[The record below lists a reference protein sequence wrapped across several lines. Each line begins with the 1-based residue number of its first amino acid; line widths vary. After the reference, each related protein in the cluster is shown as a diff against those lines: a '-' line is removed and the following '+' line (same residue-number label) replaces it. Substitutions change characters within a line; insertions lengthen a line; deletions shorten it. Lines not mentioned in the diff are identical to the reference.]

1 MDRVQFQTLT
11 WEGHDYEDPETG
23 ETHFRVYAF
32 GRTEDGK
39 SVCVKFPFKPF
50 FYLGY
55 NMNKDAPTTTHE
67 KVLKLLFE
75 KVLKSVNKEERLPCD
90 KHNRQWCHDCPEH
103 IKEYKDWSEY
113 RWPTIYKIE
122 KHRATNL
129 WGFQGGKKVPML
141 KLIFNT
147 KKSMKTMGNKI
158 KFSYSYDSTFQNYE
172 SNLDPVLRVLHISGC
187 SSTGWIE
194 VANRSPRQN
203 ETTCDIEIEVDSYKD
218 LTPLERQDIAPF
230 RTGSFDIECFSD
242 SGSFPQPTKKEDLV
256 FQIAVTRQ
264 DYGRPEL
271 LQQGLSIGPCQEAR
285 TWVFENEKDLLLGF
299 KKLVHDWD
307 LDIIT
312 GWNVFGFDFEYIMRR
327 YEDDWKFMK
336 EFSAFGRFRDE
347 RGRSKLTEKFL
358 SSSALGDNKMKMLPM
373 SGRFVFDMMQLV
385 KRDLNLDSYSLNNVS
400 KVLLGDKKID
410 MPPMEIFDRWR
421 RQDANEIGEVSEYC
435 IKDTILPIQ
444 IMDKLKTIPNL
455 IEMAKATWVPLSF
468 LTERGQQIKV
478 FSLMVK
484 TATENGYCI
493 PVIDSK
499 RDRDDEE
506 EQEKFQ
512 GATVLEPKKGAY
524 YEPIVALDFASLY
537 PSIMRAHNLCYST
550 YIFDKTQINKNYYDY
565 EEFEIEGE
573 KHYFVSK
580 RKDEETKTFALL
592 PKILADLKN
601 FRSQAKKDMART
613 KGTALEAVYNGK
625 QLAYKVVMNSVYG
638 FTGVSKGMLGL
649 KVIASAVTC
658 RGRQMIDE
666 TKATVE
672 GNFEGSE
679 VVYGDTDSVMVKFK
693 LDDSLTMDEKIAA
706 SWKLGE
712 KAADMCVFPPPNELE
727 LEKVYCPYIL
737 YSKKRYAAKMWVQN
751 KKGEME
757 LEKVDIKGLQVIRR
771 DQSPFNREVGKKILD
786 ILLESNDSAPALE
799 YAMTKGKELLDGE
812 VSNELLLETRSLK
825 DDGFRTELGTDATV
839 YETYNQGKGEKDKVK
854 IYNKRNLP
862 HVWVRD
868 KMWDRRPG
876 SEPRQGERVSYLV
889 TDTGNPKHKMFEKAE
904 DPVYVEEN
912 NVKLDYKYYF
922 EKLKKPVNDLM
933 APVIGDKGDPL
944 ESLIPKI
951 TSVDQCET
959 KEQINKFSAKDLRE
973 WCEKHITLPKGISKW
988 KKPDWVHQVCVIK
1001 KINTTTALETTFSFD
1016 NFKPS

>member
-11 WEGHDYEDPETG
+11 WEGHDYEDPDTG

-55 NMNKDAPTTTHE
+55 NMNKDSPNVTHHTI
-67 KVLKLLFE
+67 LKMLFE
-75 KVLKSVNKEERLPCD
+75 KVLRPGSKEERLPCD
-90 KHNRQWCHDCPEH
+90 KHGKTWCGECPEY
-103 IKEYKDWSEY
+103 IKYHKDWSEY
-113 RWPTIYKIE
+113 RWPSVHKFE
-122 KHRATNL
+122 KYDATNL
-129 WGFQGGKKVPML
+129 WGFRGGRSVPL
-141 KLIFNT
+141 VKLVFNT
-147 KKSMKTMGNKI
+147 KKAMRTMGNKI
-158 KFSYSYDSTFQNYE
+158 KFDYSYDSTFQNYE
-172 SNLDPVLRVLHISGC
+172 ANLDPVLRVLHMSGC

-194 VANRSPRQN
+194 VPDRSARED
-203 ETTCDIEIEVDSYKD
+203 ETNCDIEIELNGHHQ

-230 RTGSFDIECFSD
+230 RTGSFDIECFSE
-242 SGSFPQPTKKEDLV
+242 SGAFPQPTKKEDLV

-264 DYGRPEL
+264 DYGRPGL
-271 LQQGLSIGPCQEAR
+271 MQKGLSIGPCQEAL
-285 TWVFENEKDLLLGF
+285 TSEFDNEKDLLIGF
-299 KKLVHDWD
+299 KNLVKEWD

-327 YEDDWKFMK
+327 YEGDWKFMQ
-336 EFSAFGRFRDE
+336 EFSAFGRFKDE
-347 RGRSKLTEKFL
+347 RGRSKLTEKNL
-358 SSSALGDNKMKMLPM
+358 SSSALGDNKLKMLPM

-385 KRDLNLDSYSLNNVS
+385 KRELNLDSYSLNNVS
-400 KVLLGDKKID
+400 KDLLGDKKID

-421 RQDANEIGEVSEYC
+421 RQDAKEIGEVSEYC
-435 IKDTILPIQ
+435 IKDTILPIH

-484 TATENGYCI
+484 TATDHKYCI
-493 PVIDSK
+493 PTIYSK
-499 RDRDDEE
+499 RDQNDEE

-550 YIFDKTQINKNYYDY
+550 YVFDKANINKNFYEY
-565 EEFEIEGE
+565 EEFEIQGE

-580 RKDEETKTFALL
+580 RKGEDEKVFALL

-613 KGTALEAVYNGK
+613 KGTPLEAVFNGK

-638 FTGVSKGMLGL
+638 FTGVTKGMLGL
-649 KVIASAVTC
+649 KAIASAVTC

-693 LDDSLTMDEKIAA
+693 LDESLTTEQKIAEA
-706 SWKLGE
+706 WKLGE

-727 LEKVYCPYIL
+727 LEKVYMPYIL

-751 KKGEME
+751 KQGEME

-771 DQSPFNREVGKKILD
+771 DQSPFNRKVGKQILN

-799 YAMTKGKELLDGE
+799 YVMEKGKELLDGK
-812 VSNELLLETRSLK
+812 VPNEMLLETRSLK
-825 DDGFRTELGTDATV
+825 DDGFRSDLGTDPAV
-839 YETYNQGKGEKDKVK
+839 YETYNQGRSEKDKIN

-868 KMWDRRPG
+868 KMWERQPG
-876 SEPRQGERVSYLV
+876 SEPRQGERVSFLV
-889 TDTGNPKHKMFEKAE
+889 ADTGNPKHKLFEKAE
-904 DPVYVEEN
+904 DPVYVEEK

-922 EKLKKPVNDLM
+922 DKLKKPVNDLM
-933 APVIGDKGDPL
+933 APVIGDRGDPL

-951 TSVDQCET
+951 TTVDQCET
-959 KEQINKFSAKDLRE
+959 KEHINKFSAKDLRS

-1001 KINTTTALETTFSFD
+1001 KINTATALETMFSFD
-1016 NFKPS
+1016 NF

>member
-1 MDRVQFQTLT
+1 MDKVQFQTLT
-11 WEGHDYEDPETG
+11 WEGHDYEDPDTG

-55 NMNKDAPTTTHE
+55 NMNKDSPNVTHHTI
-67 KVLKLLFE
+67 LKMLFE
-75 KVLKSVNKEERLPCD
+75 KVLRPGSKEERLPCD
-90 KHNRQWCHDCPEH
+90 KHGKTWCGECPEYINYH
-103 IKEYKDWSEY
+103 KDWSEY
-113 RWPTIYKIE
+113 RWPSVHKFE
-122 KHRATNL
+122 KYDATNL
-129 WGFQGGKKVPML
+129 WGFRGGRSVPL
-141 KLIFNT
+141 VKLVFNT
-147 KKSMKTMGNKI
+147 KKAMRTMGNKI
-158 KFSYSYDSTFQNYE
+158 KFDYSYDSTFQNYE
-172 SNLDPVLRVLHISGC
+172 ANLDPVLRVLHMSGC

-194 VANRSPRQN
+194 VPDRSARED
-203 ETTCDIEIEVDSYKD
+203 ETNCDIEIELNGHHQ

-230 RTGSFDIECFSD
+230 RTGSFDIECFSE
-242 SGSFPQPTKKEDLV
+242 SGAFPQPTKKEDLV

-271 LQQGLSIGPCQEAR
+271 MQKGLSIGPCQEAL
-285 TWVFENEKDLLLGF
+285 TSEFDNEKDLLIGF
-299 KKLVHDWD
+299 KNLVKKWD

-327 YEDDWKFMK
+327 YEGDWKFMQ
-336 EFSAFGRFRDE
+336 EFSAFGRFKDE
-347 RGRSKLTEKFL
+347 RGRSKLTEKNL
-358 SSSALGDNKMKMLPM
+358 SSSALGDNKLKMLPM

-385 KRDLNLDSYSLNNVS
+385 KRELNLDSYSLNNVS
-400 KVLLGDKKID
+400 KDLLGDKKID

-421 RQDANEIGEVSEYC
+421 RQDAKEIGEVSEYC
-435 IKDTILPIQ
+435 IKDTILPIH

-484 TATENGYCI
+484 TATDHKYCI
-493 PVIDSK
+493 PTIYSK
-499 RDRDDEE
+499 RDQNDEE
-506 EQEKFQ
+506 EREKFQ

-550 YIFDKTQINKNYYDY
+550 YVFDKANINKNFYEY
-565 EEFEIEGE
+565 EEFEIQGE

-580 RKDEETKTFALL
+580 RKGEDGKVFALL

-613 KGTALEAVYNGK
+613 KGTPLEAVFNGK

-649 KVIASAVTC
+649 KAIASAVTC

-693 LDDSLTMDEKIAA
+693 LDESLTTEQKIAEA
-706 SWKLGE
+706 WKLGE

-727 LEKVYCPYIL
+727 LEKVYMPYIL

-771 DQSPFNREVGKKILD
+771 DQSPFNRKVGKQILN
-786 ILLESNDSAPALE
+786 ILLESNDSTPALE
-799 YAMTKGKELLDGE
+799 YVMEKGKELLDGK
-812 VSNELLLETRSLK
+812 VPNEMLLETRSLK
-825 DDGFRTELGTDATV
+825 DDGFRSDLGTDPAV
-839 YETYNQGKGEKDKVK
+839 YETYNQGRSEKEQVKV
-854 IYNKRNLP
+854 YNKRNLP

-868 KMWDRRPG
+868 KMWERQPG
-876 SEPRQGERVSYLV
+876 SEPRQGERVSFLV
-889 TDTGNPKHKMFEKAE
+889 SDTGNPKHKLFEKAE
-904 DPVYVEEN
+904 DPVYVEEKK
-912 NVKLDYKYYF
+912 VKLDYKYYF
-922 EKLKKPVNDLM
+922 DKLKKPVNDLM
-933 APVIGDKGDPL
+933 APVIGDRGDPL

-951 TSVDQCET
+951 TTVDQCET
-959 KEQINKFSAKDLRE
+959 KEHINKFSAKDLRE

-1001 KINTTTALETTFSFD
+1001 KINTATALETMFSFD
-1016 NFKPS
+1016 NF

>member
-11 WEGHDYEDPETG
+11 WEGHDYDDPETG

-55 NMNKDAPTTTHE
+55 NMKKDKPNMTHLTI
-67 KVLKLLFE
+67 LKLLF
-75 KVLKSVNKEERLPCD
+75 NKILRPGEAEERLPCE
-90 KHNRQWCHDCPEH
+90 KHEMKWCKECPEY
-103 IKEYKDWSEY
+103 IKYHKEWSEY
-113 RWPTIYKIE
+113 TWPSVYKFQ
-122 KHRATNL
+122 KHSATNL
-129 WGFQGGKKVPML
+129 WGFQGGKKFPLVKMT
-141 KLIFNT
+141 FNT
-147 KKSMKTMGNKI
+147 KRSMRTMANKLR
-158 KFSYSYDSTFQNYE
+158 FHYSYSSTFQNYE
-172 SNLDPVLRVLHISGC
+172 SNLDPILRVLHMSGC

-194 VANRSPRQN
+194 VPNRSPRDK
-203 ETTCDIEIEVDSYKD
+203 ETTCDIEIELNDHTH
-218 LTPLERQDIAPF
+218 LTPLDRQDIAPF
-230 RTGSFDIECFSD
+230 RTGSFDIECFSE
-242 SGSFPQPTKKEDLV
+242 SGAFPQPTKSEDLV

-264 DYGRPEL
+264 DYGRPDL
-271 LQQGLSIGPCQEAR
+271 LQRGLSIGPCQEAR
-285 TWVFENEKDLLLGF
+285 TSVYKDEKELLLGF
-299 KKLVHDWD
+299 KDLVHEWD

-327 YEDDWKFMK
+327 YEGDWKFMQ

-347 RGRSKLTEKFL
+347 RGRSRLTEKIL

-400 KVLLGDKKID
+400 KDLLNDKKID

-421 RQDANEIGEVSEYC
+421 RQNALEIGEVSEYC

-455 IEMAKATWVPLSF
+455 IEMAKATWVPMSF

-484 TATENGYCI
+484 TATDHAYCI
-493 PVIDSK
+493 PTIDSK
-499 RDRDDEE
+499 RDQDDEE
-506 EQEKFQ
+506 AEKFQ

-537 PSIMRAHNLCYST
+537 PSIMCAHNLCYST
-550 YIFDKTQINKNYYDY
+550 YVFDKSAINKNFYDY
-565 EEFEIEGE
+565 EEFEIQGE

-580 RKDEETKTFALL
+580 RKGEDGKVFALL
-592 PKILADLKN
+592 PKILTDLKN

-613 KGTALEAVYNGK
+613 KGTPLEAVYNGK

-638 FTGVSKGMLGL
+638 FTGVTKGMLGL
-649 KVIASAVTC
+649 KPIASAVTC

-672 GNFEGSE
+672 GNFEGAE

-693 LDDSLTMDEKIAA
+693 LDDSLTVNEKIAA
-706 SWKLGE
+706 AWKLGE

-751 KKGEME
+751 KQGDME

-771 DQSPFNREVGKKILD
+771 DQPPFIRQTGKKILD
-786 ILLESNDSAPALE
+786 ILLDSNDSAPALE
-799 YAMTKGKELLDGE
+799 YAMNKGKELLAGE
-812 VSNELLLETRSLK
+812 VPLELLLETRSLK
-825 DDGFRTELGTDATV
+825 DDGFRTDLGTDVAV
-839 YETYNQGKGEKDKVK
+839 YETYNASKTEKDQVKV
-854 IYNKRNLP
+854 YNKRNLP

-868 KMWDRRPG
+868 RMWERQPG
-876 SEPRQGERVSYLV
+876 SEPRQGERVSFLV
-889 TDTGNPKHKMFEKAE
+889 TDTGNPKHKLFEKAD

-912 NVKLDYKYYF
+912 KVKLDYKYYF
-922 EKLKKPVNDLM
+922 AKLKKPVNDLM
-933 APVIGDKGDPL
+933 APVVGEGDPL

-951 TSVDQCET
+951 TTVDQCET
-959 KEQINKFSAKDLRE
+959 KEQIAKFSMKDLRV
-973 WCEKHITLPKGISKW
+973 WCEKHVTLPKGISKW
-988 KKPDWVHQVCVIK
+988 KKPDWVHQACVIK
-1001 KINTTTALETTFSFD
+1001 KINTTTALETMFSFD
-1016 NFKPS
+1016 DFSQV

>member
-11 WEGHDYEDPETG
+11 WEGYDYEDTETDQI
-23 ETHFRVYAF
+23 HFKIYAF
-32 GRTEDGK
+32 GRTEEGK

-50 FYLGY
+50 FYLGHR
-55 NMNKDAPTTTHE
+55 MDKDSPNLTSLKILKNLFD
-67 KVLKLLFE
+67 KVLSPDARE
-75 KVLKSVNKEERLPCD
+75 VRLACD
-90 KHNRQWCHDCPEH
+90 KHNRTWCHDCPEH
-103 IKEYKDWSEY
+103 INEHKEWSEY
-113 RWPTIYKIE
+113 RWGTVHRFDEY
-122 KHRATNL
+122 RATNL
-129 WGFQGGKKVPML
+129 WGFQGGNKVPMV
-141 KLIFNT
+141 KLSFDT
-147 KKSMKTMGNKI
+147 KDAMRKMANKI
-158 KFSYSYDSTFQNYE
+158 RFHHSYNSNFQNYE
-172 SNLDPVLRVLHISGC
+172 ANLDPVLRVLHMSGC
-187 SSTGWIE
+187 ASTGWID
-194 VANRSPRQN
+194 VPNSSPKTR
-203 ETTCDIEIEVDSYKD
+203 ETTCDIEIELDDYKQ

-230 RTGSFDIECFSD
+230 RTGSFDIECFSE
-242 SGSFPQPTKKEDLV
+242 SGAFPQPTKKEDLV

-264 DYGRPEL
+264 DYGRPDL
-271 LQQGLSIGPCQEAR
+271 IQKGLSIGPCQEAL
-285 TWVFENEKDLLLGF
+285 TSVYKDEKELLLGF
-299 KKLVHDWD
+299 KDLVHEWD

-327 YEDDWKFMK
+327 YEGDWEFMK
-336 EFSAFGRFRDE
+336 EFSAFGRFKDE
-347 RGRSKLTEKFL
+347 RGRSKLIEKNL
-358 SSSALGDNKMKMLPM
+358 SSSALGDNKLKILPM
-373 SGRFVFDMMQLV
+373 CGRFVFDMMQLV

-400 KVLLGDKKID
+400 KDLLNDKKID

-421 RQDANEIGEVSEYC
+421 RQDALEIGEVSEYC
-435 IKDTILPIQ
+435 IKDTILPVQ

-484 TATENGYCI
+484 MATEHNYCI
-493 PVIDSK
+493 PTIYSR
-499 RDRDDEE
+499 RDQGEE
-506 EQEKFQ
+506 EAEKFQ

-537 PSIMRAHNLCYST
+537 PSIMCAHNLCYST
-550 YIFDKTQINKNYYDY
+550 YVFDKSKINKHFYDY
-565 EEFEIEGE
+565 EEFEIQGE

-580 RKDEETKTFALL
+580 QKDKDAKVFALL
-592 PKILADLKN
+592 PKILTDLKN

-613 KGTALEAVYNGK
+613 KGTPLEAVYNGK

-638 FTGVSKGMLGL
+638 FTGVTKGMLGL
-649 KVIASAVTC
+649 KPIASAVTC

-672 GNFEGSE
+672 GNFEGAE

-706 SWKLGE
+706 AWKLGE

-751 KKGEME
+751 KQGDME

-771 DQSPFNREVGKKILD
+771 DQPPFIRQTGKKILD
-786 ILLESNDSAPALE
+786 ILLDSNDSAPALE
-799 YAMTKGKELLDGE
+799 YAMNKGKELLAGE
-812 VSNELLLETRSLK
+812 VPLELLLETRSLK
-825 DDGFRTELGTDATV
+825 DDGFRTNLGTDVAIYEAYNAT
-839 YETYNQGKGEKDKVK
+839 KSEKEQIRV
-854 IYNKRNLP
+854 YNKRNLP

-868 KMWDRRPG
+868 RMWDRQPG
-876 SEPRQGERVSYLV
+876 SEPRQGERVSFLV
-889 TDTGNPKHKMFEKAE
+889 TDTGNPKHKLFEKAD

-912 NVKLDYKYYF
+912 KVKLDYKYYF
-922 EKLKKPVNDLM
+922 AKLKKPVNDLM
-933 APVIGDKGDPL
+933 APVVGEGDPL

-951 TSVDQCET
+951 TTVDQCDT
-959 KEQINKFSAKDLRE
+959 KEQIDKFSAKDLRE

-1001 KINTTTALETTFSFD
+1001 KINTATALETMFSFD
-1016 NFKPS
+1016 NF

>member
-11 WEGHDYEDPETG
+11 WEGYDYEDPETG

-32 GRTEDGK
+32 GRTEEGK

-55 NMNKDAPTTTHE
+55 NMNKDSPNITHHTI
-67 KVLKLLFE
+67 LKMLFE
-75 KVLKSVNKEERLPCD
+75 KVLKPGSKEERLPCD
-90 KHNRQWCHDCPEH
+90 KHGHTWCSECPEY
-103 IKEYKDWSEY
+103 IKYHKDWSEY
-113 RWPTIYKIE
+113 VWSSVHKFETYN
-122 KHRATNL
+122 ATNL
-129 WGFQGGKKVPML
+129 WGFRGGRSVPL
-141 KLIFNT
+141 VKLIFNT
-147 KKSMKTMGNKI
+147 KKAMRTMGNKI
-158 KFSYSYDSTFQNYE
+158 KFHFSYDSTFQNYE
-172 SNLDPVLRVLHISGC
+172 ANLDPVLRVLHMSGC

-194 VANRSPRQN
+194 VPVRSARED
-203 ETTCDIEIEVDSYKD
+203 ETNCEIEIELDGYQQ

-242 SGSFPQPTKKEDLV
+242 SGAFPQPTKKEDLV

-264 DYGRPEL
+264 DYGRPGL
-271 LQQGLSIGPCQEAR
+271 MQQGLSIGPCQEDR
-285 TWVFENEKDLLLGF
+285 TSVFDNEKELLIGF
-299 KKLVHDWD
+299 KNLVKKWD

-327 YEDDWKFMK
+327 YEGDWKFMQ
-336 EFSAFGRFRDE
+336 EFSAFGRFKDE
-347 RGRSKLTEKFL
+347 RGRSKLTEKNL
-358 SSSALGDNKMKMLPM
+358 SSSALGDNKLKMLPM

-385 KRDLNLDSYSLNNVS
+385 KRELNLDSYSLNNVS
-400 KVLLGDKKID
+400 KDLLGDKKID

-421 RQDANEIGEVSEYC
+421 RQDAKEIGEVSEYC
-435 IKDTILPIQ
+435 IKDTILPIH

-484 TATENGYCI
+484 TATDHKYCI
-493 PVIDSK
+493 PTIYSK
-499 RDRDDEE
+499 RDQDDEE
-506 EQEKFQ
+506 EPEKFQ

-550 YIFDKTQINKNYYDY
+550 YVFDKTSINKNFYEY
-565 EEFEIEGE
+565 EEFEIQGE

-580 RKDEETKTFALL
+580 RKGEDEKVFALL

-601 FRSQAKKDMART
+601 FRSQAKKDMAKT
-613 KGTALEAVYNGK
+613 KGTPLEAVFNGK

-638 FTGVSKGMLGL
+638 FTGVTKGMLGL
-649 KVIASAVTC
+649 KPIASAVTC

-693 LDDSLTMDEKIAA
+693 MDESLTTEQKIAEA
-706 SWKLGE
+706 WKLGE
-712 KAADMCVFPPPNELE
+712 KAAAMCVFPPPNELE
-727 LEKVYCPYIL
+727 LEKVYMPYIL

-771 DQSPFNREVGKKILD
+771 DQSPFNREVGKKILN

-799 YAMTKGKELLDGE
+799 YVMEKGKELLEGK
-812 VSNELLLETRSLK
+812 VPNEMLLETRSLK
-825 DDGFRTELGTDATV
+825 DDGFRSDLGTDTTN
-839 YETYNQGKGEKDKVK
+839 YETYNAAKSEKEQIKV
-854 IYNKRNLP
+854 YNKRNLP

-868 KMWDRRPG
+868 KMWERQPG
-876 SEPRQGERVSYLV
+876 SEPRQGERVSFLV
-889 TDTGNPKHKMFEKAE
+889 ADTGNPKHKLFEKAE

-912 NVKLDYKYYF
+912 KVKLDYKYYF

-951 TSVDQCET
+951 TTVDQCET
-959 KEQINKFSAKDLRE
+959 KEHINKFSAKDLRE
-973 WCEKHITLPKGISKW
+973 WCEKHVTLPKGISKW

-1001 KINTTTALETTFSFD
+1001 KINTATALETMFSFD
-1016 NFKPS
+1016 NF

>member
-1 MDRVQFQTLT
+1 MARASASSF
-11 WEGHDYEDPETG
+11 
-23 ETHFRVYAF
+23 
-32 GRTEDGK
+32 
-39 SVCVKFPFKPF
+39 SFKPF

-55 NMNKDAPTTTHE
+55 NMNKDSPNVTHHTI
-67 KVLKLLFE
+67 LKMLFE
-75 KVLKSVNKEERLPCD
+75 KVLRPGSKEERLPCD
-90 KHNRQWCHDCPEH
+90 KHGKTWCGECPEY
-103 IKEYKDWSEY
+103 IKYHKDWSEY
-113 RWPTIYKIE
+113 RWPSVHKFE
-122 KHRATNL
+122 KYDATNL
-129 WGFQGGKKVPML
+129 WGFRGGRSVPL
-141 KLIFNT
+141 VKLVFNT
-147 KKSMKTMGNKI
+147 KKAMRTMGNKI
-158 KFSYSYDSTFQNYE
+158 KFDYSYDSTFQNYE
-172 SNLDPVLRVLHISGC
+172 ANLDPVLRVLHMSGC

-194 VANRSPRQN
+194 VPDRSARED
-203 ETTCDIEIEVDSYKD
+203 ETNCDIEIELNGHHQ

-230 RTGSFDIECFSD
+230 RTGSFDIECFSE
-242 SGSFPQPTKKEDLV
+242 SGAFPQPTKKEDLV

-264 DYGRPEL
+264 DYGHPGL
-271 LQQGLSIGPCQEAR
+271 MQKGLSIGPCQQALTSE
-285 TWVFENEKDLLLGF
+285 FDNEKDLLIGF
-299 KKLVHDWD
+299 KNLVKKWD

-327 YEDDWKFMK
+327 YEGDWKFMQ
-336 EFSAFGRFRDE
+336 EFSAFGRFKDE
-347 RGRSKLTEKFL
+347 RGRSKLTEKNL
-358 SSSALGDNKMKMLPM
+358 SSSALGDNKLKMLPM

-385 KRDLNLDSYSLNNVS
+385 KRELNLDSYSLNNVS
-400 KVLLGDKKID
+400 KDLLGDKKID

-421 RQDANEIGEVSEYC
+421 RQDAKEIGEVSEYC
-435 IKDTILPIQ
+435 IKDTILPIH

-484 TATENGYCI
+484 TATDHKYCI
-493 PVIDSK
+493 PTIYSK
-499 RDRDDEE
+499 RDQNDEE

-550 YIFDKTQINKNYYDY
+550 YVFDKANINKNFYEY
-565 EEFEIEGE
+565 EEFEIQGE

-580 RKDEETKTFALL
+580 RKGEEEKVFALL

-613 KGTALEAVYNGK
+613 KGTPLEAVFNGK

-649 KVIASAVTC
+649 KAIASAVTC

-693 LDDSLTMDEKIAA
+693 LDESLTTEQKIAEA
-706 SWKLGE
+706 WKLGE

-727 LEKVYCPYIL
+727 LEKVYMPYIL

-771 DQSPFNREVGKKILD
+771 DQSPFNRKVGKQILN
-786 ILLESNDSAPALE
+786 ILLESNDSTPALE
-799 YAMTKGKELLDGE
+799 YVMEKGKELLDGK
-812 VSNELLLETRSLK
+812 VPNEMLLETRSLK
-825 DDGFRTELGTDATV
+825 DDGFRSDLGTDPTV
-839 YETYNQGKGEKDKVK
+839 YETYNQGRSEKDKIN

-868 KMWDRRPG
+868 KMWERQPG
-876 SEPRQGERVSYLV
+876 SEPRQGERVSFLV
-889 TDTGNPKHKMFEKAE
+889 ADTGNPKHKLFEKAE
-904 DPVYVEEN
+904 DPVYVEEKK
-912 NVKLDYKYYF
+912 VKLDYKYYF
-922 EKLKKPVNDLM
+922 DKLKKPVNDLM
-933 APVIGDKGDPL
+933 APVIGDRGDPL

-951 TSVDQCET
+951 TTVDQCET
-959 KEQINKFSAKDLRE
+959 KEHINKFSAKDLRS

-1001 KINTTTALETTFSFD
+1001 KINTATALETMFSFD
-1016 NFKPS
+1016 NF

>member
-11 WEGHDYEDPETG
+11 WEGYDYEDPATG

-55 NMNKDAPTTTHE
+55 KMDKDSPNMTHE
-67 KVLKLLFE
+67 KILKLLFE
-75 KVLKSVNKEERLPCD
+75 KVLRPDVKEERLPCD
-90 KHNRQWCHDCPEH
+90 RHNRMWCRECPEH
-103 IKEYKDWSEY
+103 IKEHKEWSDYK
-113 RWPTIYKIE
+113 WPTVYKFE
-122 KHRATNL
+122 RHRATNL
-129 WGFQGGKKVPML
+129 WGFQGGNKVPMVKML
-141 KLIFNT
+141 FNT
-147 KKSMKTMGNKI
+147 KKSMRSMGNKI
-158 KFSYSYDSTFQNYE
+158 KFHFSYDSTFQNYE
-172 SNLDPVLRVLHISGC
+172 ANLDPVLRVLHMSGC

-194 VANRSPRQN
+194 VPDRSPKHN
-203 ETTCDIEIEVDSYKD
+203 ETTCDIEIELNGYEQ

-242 SGSFPQPTKKEDLV
+242 SGAFPQPTKKEDLV

-271 LQQGLSIGPCQEAR
+271 MQQGLSIGPCQEDR
-285 TWVFENEKDLLLGF
+285 TLVFDNEKDLLLGF
-299 KKLVHDWD
+299 KKLVHEWD

-312 GWNVFGFDFEYIMRR
+312 GWNVWGFDFEYIMRR
-327 YEDDWKFMK
+327 YEGDWKFMEK
-336 EFSAFGRFRDE
+336 FTAFGRFKDE
-347 RGRSKLTEKFL
+347 RGRSKLTEKML
-358 SSSALGDNKMKMLPM
+358 SSSALGDNKLKMLPM
-373 SGRFVFDMMQLV
+373 SGRFVFDLMQLV

-400 KVLLGDKKID
+400 KDLLGDKKID

-421 RQDANEIGEVSEYC
+421 RQDAKEIGEVSEYC

-455 IEMAKATWVPLSF
+455 VEMAKATWVPMSF
-468 LTERGQQIKV
+468 LIERGQQIKV

-484 TATENGYCI
+484 TATGYEYCI
-493 PVIDSK
+493 PTIYSK
-499 RDRDDEE
+499 RDQDDEE

-550 YIFDKTQINKNYYDY
+550 YVFDKASINKNFYEY
-565 EEFEIEGE
+565 EEFEIQGE

-580 RKDEETKTFALL
+580 RKGEDEKVFALL

-613 KGTALEAVYNGK
+613 KGTPLEAVFNGK
-625 QLAYKVVMNSVYG
+625 QLAYKICMNSVYG
-638 FTGVSKGMLGL
+638 FTGVTKGMLGL
-649 KVIASAVTC
+649 KAIASAVTC

-693 LDDSLTMDEKIAA
+693 MDESLTTEQKIAEA
-706 SWKLGE
+706 WNLGE
-712 KAADMCVFPPPNELE
+712 KAAAMCVFPPPNELE
-727 LEKVYCPYIL
+727 LEKVYMPYIL

-771 DQSPFNREVGKKILD
+771 DQSPFNRKVGKQILD
-786 ILLESNDSAPALE
+786 ILLDSNDSAPALE
-799 YAMTKGKELLDGE
+799 YAMTKGKELLDGK
-812 VSNELLLETRSLK
+812 VPNELLLETRSLK
-825 DDGFRTELGTDATV
+825 DDGFRSDLGTDPSV
-839 YETYNQGKGEKDKVK
+839 YETYNATKNEKDQVKV
-854 IYNKRNLP
+854 YNKRNLP

-868 KMWDRRPG
+868 KMWERQPG
-876 SEPRQGERVSYLV
+876 SEPRQGERVSFLV
-889 TDTGNPKHKMFEKAE
+889 ADTGNPKHKLFEKAE
-904 DPVYVEEN
+904 DPVYVEEK

-922 EKLKKPVNDLM
+922 DKLKKPVNDLM

-951 TSVDQCET
+951 TTVDQCET

-1001 KINTTTALETTFSFD
+1001 KINTATALETMFSFD
-1016 NFKPS
+1016 NF

>member
-11 WEGHDYEDPETG
+11 WEGHDYEDPDTG

-55 NMNKDAPTTTHE
+55 NMNKDSPNVTHHTI
-67 KVLKLLFE
+67 LKMLFE
-75 KVLKSVNKEERLPCD
+75 KVLRPGSKEERLPCD
-90 KHNRQWCHDCPEH
+90 KHGKTWCSECPEY
-103 IKEYKDWSEY
+103 IKYHKDWSEY
-113 RWPTIYKIE
+113 RWPSVHKFE
-122 KHRATNL
+122 KYDATNL
-129 WGFQGGKKVPML
+129 WGFRGGRSVPL
-141 KLIFNT
+141 VKLVFNT
-147 KKSMKTMGNKI
+147 KKAMRTMGNKI
-158 KFSYSYDSTFQNYE
+158 KFDYSYDSTFQNYE
-172 SNLDPVLRVLHISGC
+172 ANLDPVLRVLHMSGC

-194 VANRSPRQN
+194 VPVRSARED
-203 ETTCDIEIEVDSYKD
+203 ETNCEIEIELNGHHQ

-242 SGSFPQPTKKEDLV
+242 SGAFPQPTKKEDLV

-264 DYGRPEL
+264 DYGRPDL
-271 LQQGLSIGPCQEAR
+271 MQKGLSIGPCQQALTSE
-285 TWVFENEKDLLLGF
+285 FDNEKDLLIGF
-299 KKLVHDWD
+299 KDLVKKWD

-327 YEDDWKFMK
+327 YEGDWKFMQ
-336 EFSAFGRFRDE
+336 EFSAFGRFKDE
-347 RGRSKLTEKFL
+347 RGRSKLTEKNL
-358 SSSALGDNKMKMLPM
+358 SSSALGDNKLKMLPM

-385 KRDLNLDSYSLNNVS
+385 KRELNLDSYSLNNVS
-400 KVLLGDKKID
+400 KDLLGDKKID

-421 RQDANEIGEVSEYC
+421 RQDAKEIGEVSEYC
-435 IKDTILPIQ
+435 IKDTILPIH

-484 TATENGYCI
+484 TATDHKYCI
-493 PVIDSK
+493 PTIYSK
-499 RDRDDEE
+499 RDQNDEE

-550 YIFDKTQINKNYYDY
+550 YVFDKANINKNFYEY
-565 EEFEIEGE
+565 EEFEIQGE

-580 RKDEETKTFALL
+580 RKGEDDKVFALL

-613 KGTALEAVYNGK
+613 KGTPLEAVFNGK

-649 KVIASAVTC
+649 KAIASAVTC

-693 LDDSLTMDEKIAA
+693 MDESLTTEQKIAEA
-706 SWKLGE
+706 WKLGE

-727 LEKVYCPYIL
+727 LEKVYMPYIL

-771 DQSPFNREVGKKILD
+771 DQSPFNRKVGKQILN
-786 ILLESNDSAPALE
+786 ILLESNDSTPALE
-799 YAMTKGKELLDGE
+799 YVMEKGKELLDGK
-812 VSNELLLETRSLK
+812 VPNVMLLETRSLK
-825 DDGFRTELGTDATV
+825 DDGFRSDLGTDPTV
-839 YETYNQGKGEKDKVK
+839 YETYNQGRSEKDKIN

-868 KMWDRRPG
+868 KMWERQPG
-876 SEPRQGERVSYLV
+876 SEPRQGERVSFLV
-889 TDTGNPKHKMFEKAE
+889 ADTGNPKHKLFEKAE
-904 DPVYVEEN
+904 DPIYVEEKK
-912 NVKLDYKYYF
+912 VKLDYKYYF
-922 EKLKKPVNDLM
+922 DKLKKPVNDLM
-933 APVIGDKGDPL
+933 APVIGERGDPL

-951 TSVDQCET
+951 TTVDQCET
-959 KEQINKFSAKDLRE
+959 KEHINKFSAKDLRE

-1001 KINTTTALETTFSFD
+1001 KINTATALETMFSFD
-1016 NFKPS
+1016 NF

>member
-11 WEGHDYEDPETG
+11 WEGHDYEDPDTG

-55 NMNKDAPTTTHE
+55 NMNKDSPNVTHHTI
-67 KVLKLLFE
+67 LKMLFE
-75 KVLKSVNKEERLPCD
+75 KVLRPGSKEERLPCD
-90 KHNRQWCHDCPEH
+90 KHGKTWCGECPEY
-103 IKEYKDWSEY
+103 IKYHKDWSEY
-113 RWPTIYKIE
+113 RWPSVHKFE
-122 KHRATNL
+122 KYDATNL
-129 WGFQGGKKVPML
+129 WGFRGGRSVPL
-141 KLIFNT
+141 VKLVFNT
-147 KKSMKTMGNKI
+147 KKAMRTMGNKI
-158 KFSYSYDSTFQNYE
+158 KFDYSYDSTFQNYE
-172 SNLDPVLRVLHISGC
+172 ANLDPVLRVLHMSGC

-194 VANRSPRQN
+194 VPDRSARED
-203 ETTCDIEIEVDSYKD
+203 ETNCDIEIELNGHHQ

-230 RTGSFDIECFSD
+230 RTGSFDIECFSE
-242 SGSFPQPTKKEDLV
+242 SGAFPQPTKKEDLV

-264 DYGRPEL
+264 DYGHPGL
-271 LQQGLSIGPCQEAR
+271 MQKGLSIGPCQQALTSE
-285 TWVFENEKDLLLGF
+285 FDNEKDLLIGF
-299 KKLVHDWD
+299 KNLVKKWD

-327 YEDDWKFMK
+327 YEGDWKFMQ
-336 EFSAFGRFRDE
+336 EFSAFGRFKDE
-347 RGRSKLTEKFL
+347 RGRSKLTEKNL
-358 SSSALGDNKMKMLPM
+358 SSSALGDNKLKMLPM

-385 KRDLNLDSYSLNNVS
+385 KRELNLDSYSLNNVS
-400 KVLLGDKKID
+400 KDLLGDKKID

-421 RQDANEIGEVSEYC
+421 RQDAKEIGEVSEYC
-435 IKDTILPIQ
+435 IKDTILPIH

-484 TATENGYCI
+484 TATDHKYCI
-493 PVIDSK
+493 PTIYSK
-499 RDRDDEE
+499 RDQNDEE

-550 YIFDKTQINKNYYDY
+550 YVFDKANINKNFYEY
-565 EEFEIEGE
+565 EEFEIQGE

-580 RKDEETKTFALL
+580 RKGEEEKVFALL

-613 KGTALEAVYNGK
+613 KGTPLEAVFNGK

-649 KVIASAVTC
+649 KAIASAVTC

-693 LDDSLTMDEKIAA
+693 LDESLTTEQKITEA
-706 SWKLGE
+706 WRLGE
-712 KAADMCVFPPPNELE
+712 KAAAMCVFPPPNELE
-727 LEKVYCPYIL
+727 LEKVYMPYIL

-771 DQSPFNREVGKKILD
+771 DQSPFNRKVGKQILN

-799 YAMTKGKELLDGE
+799 YVMEKGKELLEGK
-812 VSNELLLETRSLK
+812 VPNEMLLETRSLK
-825 DDGFRTELGTDATV
+825 DDGFRSDLGTDTTN
-839 YETYNQGKGEKDKVK
+839 YETYNAAKSEKEQIKV
-854 IYNKRNLP
+854 YNKRNLP

-868 KMWDRRPG
+868 KMWERQPG
-876 SEPRQGERVSYLV
+876 SEPRQGERVSFLV
-889 TDTGNPKHKMFEKAE
+889 ADTGNPKHKLFEKAE

-912 NVKLDYKYYF
+912 KVKLDYKYYF

-951 TSVDQCET
+951 TTVDQCET
-959 KEQINKFSAKDLRE
+959 KE
-973 WCEKHITLPKGISKW
+973 H
-988 KKPDWVHQVCVIK
+988 IK
-1001 KINTTTALETTFSFD
+1001 KF
-1016 NFKPS
+1016 

>member
-55 NMNKDAPTTTHE
+55 NMNKDSPNVTHHT
-67 KVLKLLFE
+67 VLKMLFE
-75 KVLKSVNKEERLPCD
+75 KVLKPGSKEERLPCE
-90 KHNRQWCHDCPEH
+90 KHDLNWCRECPEH
-103 IKEYKDWSEY
+103 IKYHKEWSEY
-113 RWPTIYKIE
+113 TWPSVHKFQ
-122 KHRATNL
+122 KHSATNL
-129 WGFQGGKKVPML
+129 WGFQGGKKFPLVKM
-141 KLIFNT
+141 IFNT
-147 KKSMKTMGNKI
+147 KKSMRTMANKI
-158 KFSYSYDSTFQNYE
+158 KFHYSYGSTFQNYE
-172 SNLDPVLRVLHISGC
+172 SNLDPVLRVLHMSGC

-194 VANRSPRQN
+194 VPFRSPRSH
-203 ETTCDIEIEVDSYKD
+203 ETTCNIEIELSGCDQLV
-218 LTPLERQDIAPF
+218 PLERQDIAPF
-230 RTGSFDIECFSD
+230 RTGSFDIECFSE
-242 SGSFPQPTKKEDLV
+242 SGAFPQPTKKEDLV

-264 DYGRPEL
+264 DYGRPGHL
-271 LQQGLSIGPCQEAR
+271 LQRGLSIGPCQEAR
-285 TWVFENEKDLLLGF
+285 TFVYECEKDLLIGF
-299 KKLVHDWD
+299 KELVHEWD

-327 YEDDWKFMK
+327 YEGDWEFMK
-336 EFSAFGRFRDE
+336 EFSAFGRFKDE
-347 RGRSKLTEKFL
+347 RGRSKLIEKNL
-358 SSSALGDNKMKMLPM
+358 SSSALGDNKLKILPM
-373 SGRFVFDMMQLV
+373 CGRFVFDMMQLV

-400 KVLLGDKKID
+400 KDLLNDKKID

-421 RQDANEIGEVSEYC
+421 RQDALEIGEVSEYC
-435 IKDTILPIQ
+435 IKDTILPVQ

-484 TATENGYCI
+484 MATEHNYCI
-493 PVIDSK
+493 PTIYSR
-499 RDRDDEE
+499 RDQGEE
-506 EQEKFQ
+506 EAEKFQ

-537 PSIMRAHNLCYST
+537 PSIMCAHNLCYST
-550 YIFDKTQINKNYYDY
+550 YVFDKSKINKHFYDY
-565 EEFEIEGE
+565 EEFEIQGE

-580 RKDEETKTFALL
+580 QKDKDAKVFALL
-592 PKILADLKN
+592 PKILTDLKN

-613 KGTALEAVYNGK
+613 KGTPLEAVYNGK

-638 FTGVSKGMLGL
+638 FTGVTKGMLGL
-649 KVIASAVTC
+649 KPIASAVTC

-672 GNFEGSE
+672 GNFEGAE

-706 SWKLGE
+706 AWKLGE

-751 KKGEME
+751 KQGDME

-771 DQSPFNREVGKKILD
+771 DQPPFIRQTGKKILD
-786 ILLESNDSAPALE
+786 ILLDSNDSAPALE
-799 YAMTKGKELLDGE
+799 YAMNKGKELLAGE
-812 VSNELLLETRSLK
+812 VPLELLLETRSLK
-825 DDGFRTELGTDATV
+825 DDGFRTNLGTDVAIYEAYNAT
-839 YETYNQGKGEKDKVK
+839 KSEKEQIRV
-854 IYNKRNLP
+854 YNKRNLP

-868 KMWDRRPG
+868 RMWDRQPG
-876 SEPRQGERVSYLV
+876 SEPRQGERVSFLV
-889 TDTGNPKHKMFEKAE
+889 TDTGNPKHKLFEKAD

-912 NVKLDYKYYF
+912 KVKLDYKYYF
-922 EKLKKPVNDLM
+922 AKLKKPVNDLM
-933 APVIGDKGDPL
+933 APVVGEGDPL

-951 TSVDQCET
+951 TTVDQCDT
-959 KEQINKFSAKDLRE
+959 KEQIDKFSAKDLRE

-1001 KINTTTALETTFSFD
+1001 KINTATALETMFSFD
-1016 NFKPS
+1016 NF

>member
-55 NMNKDAPTTTHE
+55 NTNKDSPNVTHHTI
-67 KVLKLLFE
+67 LKMLFE
-75 KVLKSVNKEERLPCD
+75 KVLRPGSKEERLPCD
-90 KHNRQWCHDCPEH
+90 KHGKTWCRECPEY
-103 IKEYKDWSEY
+103 IKYHKDWSEY
-113 RWPTIYKIE
+113 RWPSVHKFE
-122 KHRATNL
+122 KYDATNL
-129 WGFQGGKKVPML
+129 WGFRGGRSVPL
-141 KLIFNT
+141 VKLVFNT
-147 KKSMKTMGNKI
+147 KKAMRTMGNKI
-158 KFSYSYDSTFQNYE
+158 KFDYSYDSTFQNYE
-172 SNLDPVLRVLHISGC
+172 ANLDPVLRVLHMSGC

-194 VANRSPRQN
+194 VPVRSARED
-203 ETTCDIEIEVDSYKD
+203 ETNCDIEIELNGHHQ

-230 RTGSFDIECFSD
+230 RTGSFDIECFSE
-242 SGSFPQPTKKEDLV
+242 SGAFPQPTKKEDLV

-264 DYGRPEL
+264 DYGRPGL
-271 LQQGLSIGPCQEAR
+271 MQKGLSIGPCQEAL
-285 TWVFENEKDLLLGF
+285 TSEFDNEKDLLIGF
-299 KKLVHDWD
+299 KNLVKKWD

-327 YEDDWKFMK
+327 YEGDWKFMQ
-336 EFSAFGRFRDE
+336 EFSAFGRFKDE
-347 RGRSKLTEKFL
+347 RGRSKLTEKNL
-358 SSSALGDNKMKMLPM
+358 SSSALGDNKLKMLPM

-385 KRDLNLDSYSLNNVS
+385 KRELNLDSYSLNNVS
-400 KVLLGDKKID
+400 KDLLGDKKID

-421 RQDANEIGEVSEYC
+421 RQDAKEIGEVSEYC
-435 IKDTILPIQ
+435 IKDTILPIH

-484 TATENGYCI
+484 TATDHKYCI
-493 PVIDSK
+493 PTIYSK
-499 RDRDDEE
+499 RDQNDEE

-550 YIFDKTQINKNYYDY
+550 YVFDKANINKNFYEY
-565 EEFEIEGE
+565 EEFEIQGE

-580 RKDEETKTFALL
+580 RKGEDEKVFALL

-613 KGTALEAVYNGK
+613 KGTPLEAVFNGK

-638 FTGVSKGMLGL
+638 FTGVTKGMLGL
-649 KVIASAVTC
+649 KAIASAVTC

-693 LDDSLTMDEKIAA
+693 LDESLTTEQKIAEA
-706 SWKLGE
+706 WKLGE

-727 LEKVYCPYIL
+727 LEKVYMPYIL

-771 DQSPFNREVGKKILD
+771 DQSPFNRKVGKQILN
-786 ILLESNDSAPALE
+786 ILLESNDSTPALE
-799 YAMTKGKELLDGE
+799 YVMEKGKELLDGK
-812 VSNELLLETRSLK
+812 VPNEMLLETRSLK
-825 DDGFRTELGTDATV
+825 DDGFRSDLGTDPTV
-839 YETYNQGKGEKDKVK
+839 YETYNQGRSEKDKIN

-868 KMWDRRPG
+868 KMWERQPG
-876 SEPRQGERVSYLV
+876 SEPRQGERVSFLV
-889 TDTGNPKHKMFEKAE
+889 ADTGNPKHKLFEKAE
-904 DPVYVEEN
+904 DPVYVEEKK
-912 NVKLDYKYYF
+912 VKLDYKYYF
-922 EKLKKPVNDLM
+922 DKLKKPVNDLM
-933 APVIGDKGDPL
+933 APVIGERGDPL

-951 TSVDQCET
+951 TTVDQCET
-959 KEQINKFSAKDLRE
+959 KEHINKFSAKDLRS

-1001 KINTTTALETTFSFD
+1001 KINTATALETMFSFD
-1016 NFKPS
+1016 NF